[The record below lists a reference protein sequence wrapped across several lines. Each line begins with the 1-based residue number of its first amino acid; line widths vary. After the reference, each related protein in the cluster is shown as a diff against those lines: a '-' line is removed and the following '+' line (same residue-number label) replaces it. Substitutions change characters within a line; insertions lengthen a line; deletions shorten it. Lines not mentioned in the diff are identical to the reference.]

1 MKQYLFLIFLT
12 MFCSFASLWWTPYAG
27 VALYY
32 LFAILR
38 PQYLW
43 EWQLQYMPIRLPWSF
58 IVASS
63 AIGGYLLWSAGI
75 LSFGR
80 REASLMRYRPK
91 FTIAHYLMM
100 LFAFWVSMSHF
111 TAKNPDLGELWY
123 GEYLKIFGMYYL
135 ASRVVRTPKQIWGL
149 YMLIICAIGYI
160 AIEMNHIYIT
170 TGKLILA
177 KRGFAGLDNNGAALM
192 LCLGVPLCYFAW
204 EFTVK
209 WYRWCFLLL
218 IPVIMHA
225 VLSTYSRG
233 AMISMLMAAP
243 VFMLFSQK
251 RRFLLLVYLGI
262 AVMLPFMAGKEI
274 QDRFFSVEQ
283 REMDDSYRSRLVSW
297 GIAWDI
303 ALEYPIFGV
312 GVRNSNAE
320 MFERGAD
327 MIGRTIHSQYFQ
339 IAADSG
345 LSAMIIYLGV
355 LASTFYCILRASI
368 RVWNRTDF
376 ESRRV
381 RAMLG
386 GITCSLISFVIG
398 AVALS
403 LEVFEVAYL
412 LLFLGAQVWAL
423 LNATDTLQPDRRAMA
438 TRRPTVVQT
447 RVTTNPRPT
456 PTRPGPAPQPANA
469 R

>member
-12 MFCSFASLWWTPYAG
+12 AFCSFASLWWTPYAG

-43 EWQLQYMPIRLPWSF
+43 EWQLMSMPIRLPWSF
-58 IVASS
+58 IVASA
-63 AIGGYLLWSAGI
+63 AISGYLLWSAGI

-80 REASLMRYRPK
+80 RESSLMRYRPK
-91 FTIAHYLMM
+91 FTIAHWMMM
-100 LFAFWVSMSHF
+100 LFAFWVTMSHLC
-111 TAKNPDLGELWY
+111 AKNPDLGEIWY

-135 ASRVVRTPKQIWGL
+135 ASRVVRTPTQIWGL
-149 YMLIICAIGYI
+149 YMLIIVAIGYI
-160 AIEMNHIYIT
+160 SIEMNHIYLS

-177 KRGFAGLDNNGAALM
+177 KKGFAGLDNNGAALM

-204 EFTVK
+204 EFTERWYK
-209 WYRWCFLLL
+209 WLFLMI

-233 AMISMLMAAP
+233 AMVSMAMAAP
-243 VFMLFSQK
+243 VLMVFSQK
-251 RRFLLLVYLGI
+251 RKFLICVYLAIG
-262 AVMLPFMAGKEI
+262 AMLPIMAGKEI

-283 REMDDSYRSRLVSW
+283 REMDDSYRSRLLSW
-297 GIAWDI
+297 EIAIDI
-303 ALEYPIFGV
+303 SLEYPIFGV

-320 MFERGAD
+320 MFHRGAD
-327 MIGRTIHSQYFQ
+327 MEGRTIHSQYFQ

-345 LSAMIIYLGV
+345 LCAMLVYLGMIV
-355 LASTFYCILRASI
+355 ATFWCIFRASA
-368 RVWNRTDF
+368 RLWNRTDF
-376 ESRRV
+376 ESRRA

-386 GITCSLISFVIG
+386 GIACSLISFCIG
-398 AVALS
+398 AIALS
-403 LEVFEVAYL
+403 LEVFEVSYL
-412 LLFLGAQVWAL
+412 LFFLGAQVWAL
-423 LNATDTLQPDRRAMA
+423 LNATDTLKAAPMA
-438 TRRPTVVQT
+438 GANWSPATAPV
-447 RVTTNPRPT
+447 RVTV
-456 PTRPGPAPQPANA
+456 AQPQFAGG